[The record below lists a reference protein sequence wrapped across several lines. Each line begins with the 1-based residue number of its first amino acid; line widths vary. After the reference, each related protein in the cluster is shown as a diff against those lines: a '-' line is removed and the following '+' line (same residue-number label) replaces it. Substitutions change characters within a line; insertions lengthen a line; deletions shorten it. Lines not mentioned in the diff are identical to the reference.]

1 MTTHTATLPAES
13 ARDSGRWLIWTAGLI
28 VAIGAAIATA
38 HGLYRVALAATVP
51 GPIAWLYPLI
61 TDGLALV
68 AYASTT
74 RLAAG
79 GRRYAWAVVVLAA
92 GLSGLAQ
99 ASYLAIGVNTAPVQL
114 RFGVGAWPAI
124 AAAITAH
131 LLYLLAAVRP
141 ETEPVRPDAVYAV
154 RSGGVQPEPVRS
166 VRSDAGAV
174 RPDIGRTGRPLR
186 TVRPDVRPVRSDTTH
201 DRLSSPTPVTG
212 TNTADHGRQTATGQ
226 MSGPNGPIPADPW
239 APAATDQDAATR
251 RPSDEASDAAP
262 DTGRPGRPDTVRPV
276 RSDARP
282 DAEHRSDQASDEA
295 SDEGTGRASDVG
307 RSVRSDAEA
316 ARATGAAPDTARPSR
331 PDTARRVEATGSP
344 SVAAGSGSAGERAR
358 AAARAY
364 LDEHHVLPT
373 VAVLM
378 RLADVGHG
386 TAGEALRPLRD
397 PAPAARPGLQIVRT
411 DQAGTTPMST
421 TGTTTA
427 ETSNPAHERP
437 R

>member
-1 MTTHTATLPAES
+1 MTTHTATLPADS

-99 ASYLAIGVNTAPVQL
+99 ASYLAIGVATAPVQL

-141 ETEPVRPDAVYAV
+141 GTEPVRPDAAYAV
-154 RSGGVQPEPVRS
+154 RSDSVQPEP

-186 TVRPDVRPVRSDTTH
+186 TVRSDVRPVRSDTTH
-201 DRLSSPTPVTG
+201 DRPSSPTPVTA
-212 TNTADHGRQTATGQ
+212 TNTADRGRHAA
-226 MSGPNGPIPADPW
+226 SGPSSPVPADPW
-239 APAATDQDAATR
+239 ATDLPGTDAAAV
-251 RPSDEASDAAP
+251 RPSDAAP
-262 DTGRPGRPDTVRPV
+262 DTGRPVRPDTVRSHV
-276 RSDARP
+276 RP
-282 DAEHRSDQASDEA
+282 DAEPDAGRRSDGESD
-295 SDEGTGRASDVG
+295 GPTG
-307 RSVRSDAEA
+307 RSVRSDAA
-316 ARATGAAPDTARPSR
+316 SDGAPDTARPGR
-331 PDTARRVEATGSP
+331 PDTACPVEATGSH

-358 AAARAY
+358 AAALAY
-364 LDEHHVLPT
+364 RDAHGGLPT
-373 VAVLM
+373 VAALM

-411 DQAGTTPMST
+411 HQTGTTP
-421 TGTTTA
+421 
-427 ETSNPAHERP
+427 
-437 R
+437 